1 MRIAVVHGGRRCL
14 AKPRD
19 FAYLHGPMT
28 ENFIREMV
36 RADVQAGKHGGQ
48 VVTRFPPEPN
58 GFLHIGHAKAICIDF
73 GIAKEF
79 GGRCHLRMDDT
90 NPTTED
96 VSYVEAIQR
105 DVKWLGFDWNE
116 HMYYASDYFERYY
129 ELGEKLIR
137 LGRAYV
143 CDLPDEEF
151 SEKYRGTITE
161 HGKESPYRKRT
172 VDENLDLFRRMRKG
186 EFPDG
191 AKVLRARIDMT
202 SPNMKMRDPPLV
214 RIKHAHHYRTGDAWC
229 IYPLYDYAHCLEDSF
244 EGVTHSLCTMEFE
257 SARELY
263 DWVIQATEVP
273 HVPKQTEF
281 ARLNLT
287 YTVMSK
293 RKLLQLVE
301 QKHVSGWDDPRMPT
315 IAGLR
320 RRGYTPE
327 AIREFCARIGVAK
340 NLSTVDVALLESCV
354 RDDLDTRSPRVMC
367 VQKPLELVVESYPEN
382 EVEELDAPY
391 WPAGTEP
398 APSVPSAHRGSR
410 KLPFS
415 RRLFIEQ
422 DDFAETPPKG
432 WKRLAP
438 GAEVRL
444 RHGYIVTCT
453 RFEKDAQGRITRVV
467 CTHDPA
473 TRGGVAPGGKR
484 IEGTIHWVSAD
495 HAKDVEVRV
504 YDRLF
509 QSEAPGEGDRDWLA
523 DLNPGSLAVV
533 NAKGEP
539 SLASAKPGERL
550 QFERLGFYYVDPDT
564 NHGAPIFNR
573 TVALKDGW
581 ARATAKTSPA
591 SAPAPRAP
599 SKVTMPAVPAA
610 IREAVALAP
619 EAKALVDAH
628 GLTADEARVLVQ
640 EQGLRALFDAAIASA
655 DGEKHAKSVASL
667 LANDVLGE
675 LRARRLDRAAFDGA
689 AVVELVAILDR
700 GTISSKQAKE
710 VLGEMIVSGKGARAI
725 VEEKGLKQIA
735 SADALEPAVD
745 AVLAANGD
753 VVARYKAGNANVF
766 GALVG
771 MVMKQTKGQ
780 GNPKL
785 VSDLLKK
792 KLG

>member
-1 MRIAVVHGGRRCL
+1 MAETT
-14 AKPRD
+14 PSTTPSD
-19 FAYLHGPMT
+19 
-28 ENFIREMV
+28 FIREMI
-36 RADVQAGKHGGQ
+36 RADVAAGKHGGQ

-58 GFLHIGHAKAICIDF
+58 GHLHIGHAKAICIDF
-73 GIAKEF
+73 GVAKEF

-96 VSYVEAIQR
+96 ISYVEAIQR
-105 DVKWLGFDWNE
+105 DVKWLGFDWGE

-143 CDLPDEEF
+143 CDLPDDEF

-161 HGKESPYRKRT
+161 AGKESPYRSRT

-186 EFPDG
+186 EFKDG
-191 AKVLRARIDMT
+191 EKVLRARIDMS

-214 RIKHAHHYRTGDAWC
+214 RIKHAHHYRTNDTWC

-273 HVPKQTEF
+273 HVPRQTEF

-315 IAGLR
+315 VAGLR

-327 AIREFCARIGVAK
+327 SIREFCARIGVAK
-340 NLSTVDVALLESCV
+340 NLSTVDVALLEACV
-354 RDDLDTRSPRVMC
+354 RDDLDPRSPRVMC
-367 VQKPLELVVESYPEN
+367 VQRPLELVIETYPEN

-391 WPAGTEP
+391 WPQGTEASSS
-398 APSVPSAHRGSR
+398 APEGQRGTR

-415 RRLFIEQ
+415 RTLLIEH
-422 DDFAETPPKG
+422 DDFAEAPPKG

-453 RFEKDAQGRITRVV
+453 RVEKDASGKIVRVV
-467 CTHDPA
+467 CSHDPA
-473 TRGGVAPGGKR
+473 TRGGVAPAGKR
-484 IEGTIHWVSAD
+484 IDGTLHWVSA
-495 HAKDVEVRV
+495 AQAVDVEVRV

-509 QSEAPGEGDRDWLA
+509 KSESPGEGDDWLA
-523 DLNPGSLAVV
+523 DLNPGSLAIVR
-533 NAKGEP
+533 AKAEP
-539 SLASAKPGERL
+539 SLANAQAGERY
-550 QFERLGFYYVDPDT
+550 QFERLGFYYVDADAKP
-564 NHGAPIFNR
+564 GAPVFNR
-573 TVALKDGW
+573 TVPLKDGW
-581 ARATAKTSPA
+581 ARQLSVTTKPA
-591 SAPAPRAP
+591 STSKPVS
-599 SKVTMPAVPAA
+599 SKVTAPAVPSAKRVAA
-610 IREAVALAP
+610 AATAAEITP

-628 GLTADEARVLVQ
+628 GITVDEARALLA
-640 EQGLRALFDAAIASA
+640 EPSIKTLFDAALATA
-655 DGEKHAKSVASL
+655 DGKSRAKAVASM
-667 LANDVLGE
+667 LANDVIGE
-675 LRARRLDRAAFDGA
+675 LRSRRVESAPFAGA
-689 AVVELVAILDR
+689 AVVELVALLEG
-700 GTISSKQAKE
+700 GTISSKQAKD
-710 VLGEMIVSGKGARAI
+710 VLAEMFTSGKGARAI
-725 VEEKGLKQIA
+725 VDEKGIKQIA
-735 SADALEPAVD
+735 NADALGPIVD
-745 AVLAANGD
+745 QVLAANAD
-753 VVARYKAGNANVF
+753 VVGRYKAGNTNVF

-771 MVMKQTKGQ
+771 MIMKQTKGQ

-785 VSDLLKK
+785 VSDLLKE
-792 KLG
+792 KLGG